1 MSMRM
6 QKLFVAALL
15 AIAPAAQSQDIAV
28 RGQIVYPVAGSP
40 IPDGVVVV
48 RNGKIAAVG
57 PSSRA
62 RIPAGMEVVEA
73 AVVTPGLIDAHSVVG
88 LAGYLNQPHD
98 QDQLERSE
106 AMQPELRAIDAY
118 NAREVLIEW
127 LRGFGVTTVHTGHA
141 PGEVISGQT
150 MIAKTAG
157 DTVAESV
164 IVPLAM
170 VAATLGEGAV
180 VQEPNGR
187 KSPGNRSKAV
197 AMLRAEFVKAQA
209 YAEKMA
215 AADDDDNG
223 DEENGKPTR
232 DLRMEALSAVLNGEI
247 PLLVTVHRHND
258 IMTALRLQ
266 QEFGFRLILD
276 GAAESYLVLDEIK
289 DAKVPVLAHAAMA
302 RAFGA
307 SENMSFTTPSR
318 LAAAGIPFAFQ
329 SGFEAYV
336 PKTRVV
342 LFEAAIAIQHG
353 LSFDQAL
360 AGLTIEAAK
369 ILGIEDR
376 VGSLEVGKDG
386 DLALYDGDPFEYTTH
401 AVGTVIDG
409 VQVSSLRR

>member
-1 MSMRM
+1 
-6 QKLFVAALL
+6 
-15 AIAPAAQSQDIAV
+15 
-28 RGQIVYPVAGSP
+28 
-40 IPDGVVVV
+40 
-48 RNGKIAAVG
+48 
-57 PSSRA
+57 
-62 RIPAGMEVVEA
+62 VEA

-106 AMQPELRAIDAY
+106 AIQPELRAVDAY
-118 NAREVLIEW
+118 NAREALIEW

-150 MIAKTAG
+150 MIAKTTG
-157 DTVAESV
+157 GTVAESV

-180 VQEPNGR
+180 VQAPNGR

-197 AMLRAEFVKAQA
+197 AMLRAEFVKARA

-215 AADDDDNG
+215 SADDNDNG
-223 DEENGKPTR
+223 DEKNGKPTR

-289 DAKVPVLAHAAMA
+289 NASVPVLVHPSMA

-307 SENMSFTTPSR
+307 SENMSFTTPAS

-329 SGFEAYV
+329 SGFEGYV

-342 LFEAAIAIQHG
+342 LFEAAIALQHG
-353 LSFDQAL
+353 LSFDRTL

-409 VQVSSLRR
+409 VRVSTEPR

>member
-1 MSMRM
+1 MTMRM

-28 RGQIVYPVAGSP
+28 RGQTVYPVSGAP

-48 RNGKIAAVG
+48 RDGKIAAVG
-57 PSSRA
+57 PSSRV
-62 RIPAGMEVVEA
+62 RIPDGMKTVDA
-73 AVVTPGLIDAHSVVG
+73 AVVTPGLIDARSVVG

-106 AMQPELRAIDAY
+106 AIQPELRAIDAY
-118 NAREVLIEW
+118 NAREALIEW

-150 MIAKTAG
+150 MITKTAG

-180 VQEPNGR
+180 VQEPDGR

-197 AMLRAEFVKAQA
+197 AMLRAEFVKARA

-215 AADDDDNG
+215 SKDDDD
-223 DEENGKPTR
+223 DENDGAPQR

-266 QEFGFRLILD
+266 QEFGFRLVLD
-276 GAAESYLVLDEIK
+276 GAAESYLVLNEIK
-289 DAKVPVLAHAAMA
+289 EANVAVLVHAAMA

-318 LAAAGIPFAFQ
+318 LADAGIPFAFQ

-353 LSFDQAL
+353 LSFERAL

-369 ILGIEDR
+369 ILRIEDR

-409 VQVSSLRR
+409 IQVNKQSR

>member
-1 MSMRM
+1 
-6 QKLFVAALL
+6 
-15 AIAPAAQSQDIAV
+15 
-28 RGQIVYPVAGSP
+28 
-40 IPDGVVVV
+40 
-48 RNGKIAAVG
+48 
-57 PSSRA
+57 
-62 RIPAGMEVVEA
+62 
-73 AVVTPGLIDAHSVVG
+73 
-88 LAGYLNQPHD
+88 
-98 QDQLERSE
+98 
-106 AMQPELRAIDAY
+106 
-118 NAREVLIEW
+118 
-127 LRGFGVTTVHTGHA
+127 VHTGHA

-150 MIAKTAG
+150 MITKTTG

-180 VQEPNGR
+180 LMEPDGR

-197 AMLRAEFVKAQA
+197 AMLRAELVKART
-209 YAEKMA
+209 YAEKMGSQ
-215 AADDDDNG
+215 DDEDNDG
-223 DEENGKPTR
+223 DNNGAPTR
-232 DLRMEALSAVLNGEI
+232 DLRMEVLSSVLDRQI
-247 PLLVTVHRHND
+247 PLLITVHRHND

-266 QEFGFRLILD
+266 QEFGFRLVLD

-289 DAKVPVLAHAAMA
+289 DANVPVLVHAAMA

-307 SENMSFTTPSR
+307 SENVSFTTPAT

-342 LFEAAIAIQHG
+342 LFEAAIALKHG
-353 LSFDQAL
+353 LSFERAL
-360 AGLTIEAAK
+360 AGMTIEAAQ

-401 AVGTVIDG
+401 AVGTIIDG
-409 VQVSSLRR
+409 VQVSDSSR